1 MDQAHF
7 DVGAASGGIHVP
19 PGRGGFIAALERRC
33 RRCAEAMRRINEW
46 EDACKVREWSV
57 HILGCLT
64 LLAGYEVLRLAL
76 R

>member
-1 MDQAHF
+1 MDQAHV
-7 DVGAASGGIHVP
+7 DVGTASGSFDVP
-19 PGRGGFIAALERRC
+19 PGRGGFLTALERRC

-57 HILGCLT
+57 HIVGCIAI
-64 LLAGYEVLRLAL
+64 LAGYEILKLAL